1 MNMPIFFFFWLKKIK
16 GTGGW
21 EVIPP
26 GLAIQLFKEYLLNN
40 YYVPETIL
48 GVWNKTVN
56 KVNKNLDLIGFTF

>member
-1 MNMPIFFFFWLKKIK
+1 M
-16 GTGGW
+16 
-21 EVIPP
+21 IPP